1 MRCSLASRSS
11 TTMATRLS
19 VADHFKF
26 DVVAVVEIEA
36 AAGIVVG
43 VVEGFDPGGLDAL
56 FGGIEIIDHNGDR
69 VRRS

>member
-1 MRCSLASRSS
+1 
-11 TTMATRLS
+11 MATWLG

-26 DVVAVVEIEA
+26 DVVAAAEIDV

-43 VVEGFDPGGLDAL
+43 VVEGFDPGGLDAV